1 MLVLPGPGHSQL
13 SPPVPEMQVFYFA
26 LVQSSSQKSDTF
38 LWLGCLVAWRGPFW
52 GLLCGR
58 AGLGDRPHGPATLPS
73 PPVP

>member
-1 MLVLPGPGHSQL
+1 MLVLPGHGHSQL
-13 SPPVPEMQVFYFA
+13 SPPVPEMQVFHFA